1 MSDLENSQKASYAVF
16 FCTLVVVLLT
26 LTPVIFPALYSS
38 SFGMFTENLNPFEL
52 GYQSTFLIVSNVVIL
67 GFGIAYYKKKIPSL
81 VHDVVDK
88 IRTFEIPKRVTII
101 ALAVILGVYIGLSAP
116 ELSLD
121 EGADWADYDAI
132 LIPALEIWPFGQTDD
147 VYVQEQ
153 NDRYVRMF
161 LLDVSLDIFQ
171 NIKLLP
177 FIASILV
184 VVFTYLVTV
193 QFCQKR
199 FAGIIA
205 VIVLLQSYTFLKF
218 DTVAVYE
225 NFWVLFFLIS
235 LYVIEKKWFLS
246 PVFYILAFY
255 TKAYVAPF
263 FLMTLFTTYRSQIS
277 RRTKAAI
284 LISYVVTVSAA
295 IALVFFGGTVYPDV
309 IDVNYSKF
317 ILGFQVI
324 IAQLRFDLFFIM
336 LLLPVTVG
344 LMFLSKSKLK
354 HADSILILIFGTII
368 ASPILVAFTYHYE
381 ILPYRFIPLL
391 VFFSIGVGMFFSK
404 KISSSLLK
412 TSNGM

>member
-1 MSDLENSQKASYAVF
+1 MSEFANSQTISYIVF

-38 SFGMFTENLNPFEL
+38 FFGVFTENLDPFEL
-52 GYQSTFLIVSNVVIL
+52 GYQSVFFIVSNILIL
-67 GFGIAYYKKKIPSL
+67 GFGVAYYKKKIPSSM
-81 VHDVVDK
+81 HDVVEK
-88 IRTFEIPKRVTII
+88 IRTFEISKRVAVIS
-101 ALAVILGVYIGLSAP
+101 LAVILVVYIGLSAP

-121 EGADWADYDAI
+121 ESKQWSDYDAV
-132 LIPALEIWPFGQTDD
+132 LIPALEIWPFGESDD
-147 VYVQEQ
+147 IYIQEQ

-177 FIASILV
+177 FIASILI
-184 VVFTYLVTV
+184 VVFTYLITV

-199 FAGIIA
+199 FAGIIS
-205 VIVLLQSYTFLKF
+205 VVVLLQTYTFLKF
-218 DTVAVYE
+218 DTTAVYE

-246 PVFYILAFY
+246 PIFYIIAFY

-263 FLMTLFTTYRSQIS
+263 FLLTLFTTYRSQVS
-277 RRTKAAI
+277 RRTKIAI
-284 LISYVVTVSAA
+284 LISYIIIVSAA
-295 IALVFFGGTVYPDV
+295 VAIIFLGDTVYPDV
-309 IDVNYSKF
+309 IEVNSSKF
-317 ILGFQVI
+317 MLGFQVI

-336 LLLPVTVG
+336 TLLPVTVG
-344 LMFLSKSKLK
+344 LIFLSKNKLK

-368 ASPILVAFTYHYE
+368 TSPILVTFTYHYE

-391 VFFSIGVGMFFSK
+391 VFFAIGVGMFFAK
-404 KISSSLLK
+404 KSVNNS
-412 TSNGM
+412 

>member
-1 MSDLENSQKASYAVF
+1 MSDLENSQKVSYAVF
-16 FCTLVVVLLT
+16 FAALIVVLLT

-38 SFGMFTENLNPFEL
+38 VFGMFSENLDAFEL
-52 GYQSTFLIVSNVVIL
+52 GHQSIFLIVSNVVIF

-81 VHDVVDK
+81 AQNVVEK
-88 IRTFEIPKRVTII
+88 IRTFEIPKRVAII
-101 ALAVILGVYIGLSAP
+101 SLAVILCVYIGLSAP
-116 ELSLD
+116 ELFLD
-121 EGADWADYDAI
+121 EGEDWNDYNAV
-132 LIPALEIWPFGQTDD
+132 LLPALEIWPFGQTDD
-147 VYVQEQ
+147 VYIQEQ

-205 VIVLLQSYTFLKF
+205 VLVLLQSYTWLKF

-277 RRTKAAI
+277 RRTKIAI
-284 LISYVVTVSAA
+284 LISYVVIVSAA
-295 IALVFFGGTVYPDV
+295 IALIFVGDTVYPDV
-309 IDVNYSKF
+309 IDVNSSKF
-317 ILGFQVI
+317 ILGFQAI
-324 IAQLRFDLFFIM
+324 IVQLRFDLFFIM
-336 LLLPVTVG
+336 ALLPVTVG
-344 LMFLSKSKLK
+344 LIFLSKNKLK
-354 HADSILILIFGTII
+354 HADSILIFIFGTII
-368 ASPILVAFTYHYE
+368 ASPILVMFTYHYE

-391 VFFSIGVGMFFSK
+391 VFFSIGVGMFFSNK
-404 KISSSLLK
+404 LVHHS
-412 TSNGM
+412 

>member
-1 MSDLENSQKASYAVF
+1 MSEFENSQIISYVIF

-26 LTPVIFPALYSS
+26 LTPVIFPALFSS
-38 SFGMFTENLNPFEL
+38 FFGMFTENLDPFEL
-52 GYQSTFLIVSNVVIL
+52 GYQSVFFIVSNIVIF
-67 GFGIAYYKKKIPSL
+67 GFGIVYYKKKIPSL
-81 VHDVVDK
+81 VSVVEK
-88 IRTFEIPKRVTII
+88 IRTFEISKKVSMIS
-101 ALAVILGVYIGLSAP
+101 LAVILVVYVGLSTP
-116 ELSLD
+116 ELFLD
-121 EGADWADYDAI
+121 EGSQWSDYSAV
-132 LIPALEIWPFGQTDD
+132 LIPALEIWPFGEADD

-161 LLDVSLDIFQ
+161 LLDASLDVFQ

-184 VVFTYLVTV
+184 VVFTYLITV

-199 FAGIIA
+199 FAGIIS
-205 VIVLLQSYTFLKF
+205 VVVLLQTYTFLKF
-218 DTVAVYE
+218 DTTAVYE

-263 FLMTLFTTYRSQIS
+263 FLLTLFTTYRSQVS
-277 RRTKAAI
+277 RRTKIAI
-284 LISYVVTVSAA
+284 LISYIIIVSVA
-295 IALVFFGGTVYPDV
+295 IAIIFLGDTVYPDV
-309 IDVNYSKF
+309 IEVNSSKF

-336 LLLPVTVG
+336 ALLPVTVG
-344 LMFLSKSKLK
+344 LLFLSKNKLK

-368 ASPILVAFTYHYE
+368 TSPILVTFTYHYE

-404 KISSSLLK
+404 KLVNNS
-412 TSNGM
+412 

>member
-1 MSDLENSQKASYAVF
+1 MSDLENSQKVSYAVF

-26 LTPVIFPALYSS
+26 IIPVIFPALFSS
-38 SFGMFTENLNPFEL
+38 YFGMFTENLNPFEL
-52 GYQSTFLIVSNVVIL
+52 GYLAIFLIVSNVVIF

-81 VHDVVDK
+81 VYDAVEK
-88 IRTFEIPKRVTII
+88 IRTIEIPKRVAII
-101 ALAVILGVYIGLSAP
+101 SLAIILGIYVGLSTP
-116 ELSLD
+116 ELFLD
-121 EGADWADYDAI
+121 EAEDWSDYNAV
-132 LIPALEIWPFGQTDD
+132 LLPALEIWPFGQTDD
-147 VYVQEQ
+147 IYIQEQ

-161 LLDVSLDIFQ
+161 LLDVSLDVFQ

-184 VVFTYLVTV
+184 VVFTYLITV

-205 VIVLLQSYTFLKF
+205 VIVLLSSYTFLKY

-235 LYVIEKKWFLS
+235 LYMIEKKWFLS

-263 FLMTLFTTYRSQIS
+263 ILMTLFTTNRSQIS
-277 RRTKAAI
+277 RRTKNAI
-284 LISYVVTVSAA
+284 LISYFVIVSAA
-295 IALVFFGGTVYPDV
+295 IALIFVGDTIYPD
-309 IDVNYSKF
+309 IINVNYSKF

-336 LLLPVTVG
+336 ALLPVTVG
-344 LMFLSKSKLK
+344 LIFLSKNKLK

-368 ASPILVAFTYHYE
+368 ASPILVTFTYHYE

-391 VFFSIGVGMFFSK
+391 VFFSIGVGMFFAKNSK
-404 KISSSLLK
+404 IHV
-412 TSNGM
+412 

>member
-1 MSDLENSQKASYAVF
+1 MSDLENSQKVSYMIF

-26 LTPVIFPALYSS
+26 IIPVIFPALFSS
-38 SFGMFTENLNPFEL
+38 FFGMFTENLNPFEL
-52 GYQSTFLIVSNVVIL
+52 GYQSIFLILSNVVIF

-81 VHDVVDK
+81 LHDVVEK
-88 IRTFEIPKRVTII
+88 IRTFEISKRVAII
-101 ALAVILGVYIGLSAP
+101 SLVIILGIYVGLSTP
-116 ELSLD
+116 ELFLD
-121 EGADWADYDAI
+121 EGRDWSDYDAV
-132 LIPALEIWPFGQTDD
+132 LLPALEIWPFGQTDD
-147 VYVQEQ
+147 IYIQEQ

-184 VVFTYLVTV
+184 VVFTYLITV

-199 FAGIIA
+199 FAGMIA

-246 PVFYILAFY
+246 PVFYMLAFY

-277 RRTKAAI
+277 RRTKIAI
-284 LISYVVTVSAA
+284 LISYVVMVSVA
-295 IALVFFGGTVYPDV
+295 ISLIFLGDTVYPDV
-309 IDVNYSKF
+309 IEVNYSKF
-317 ILGFQVI
+317 ILGFQII
-324 IAQLRFDLFFIM
+324 IAQLRFDLFFVM
-336 LLLPVTVG
+336 VLLPVTVG
-344 LMFLSKSKLK
+344 LMFLSKNKLK

-368 ASPILVAFTYHYE
+368 SSPILVTFTYHYE

-391 VFFSIGVGMFFSK
+391 VFLSIGVGMFFSK
-404 KISSSLLK
+404 KLVKLP
-412 TSNGM
+412 

>member
-284 LISYVVTVSAA
+284 LISYVVIVSAA
-295 IALVFFGGTVYPDV
+295 IALVFLGDTIYPDI

-344 LMFLSKSKLK
+344 LMFLSKNKLK

-368 ASPILVAFTYHYE
+368 TSPILVAFTYHYE

-404 KISSSLLK
+404 KLVHHS
-412 TSNGM
+412 

>member
-1 MSDLENSQKASYAVF
+1 MSDLENSQKVSYAVF
-16 FCTLVVVLLT
+16 FCTLIVVLLT
-26 LTPVIFPALYSS
+26 ITPIIFPALFSS
-38 SFGMFTENLNPFEL
+38 FFGMFTENLNPFEL
-52 GYQSTFLIVSNVVIL
+52 GHQSIFLIVSNVVIF

-81 VHDVVDK
+81 VHDVVEK
-88 IRTFEIPKRVTII
+88 IRTFEISKKVAVIS
-101 ALAVILGVYIGLSAP
+101 LAIILGVYVGLSTP
-116 ELSLD
+116 ELFLN
-121 EGADWADYDAI
+121 EGKDWSDYDQV
-132 LIPALEIWPFGQTDD
+132 LLPALEIWPFGQTDD
-147 VYVQEQ
+147 IYIKEQ

-161 LLDVSLDIFQ
+161 LLDVSLEIFQ

-184 VVFTYLVTV
+184 VVFTYLITV

-199 FAGIIA
+199 FAGMIA

-246 PVFYILAFY
+246 PVFYMLAFY

-277 RRTKAAI
+277 RRTKIAI
-284 LISYVVTVSAA
+284 LISYVVMVSVA
-295 IALVFFGGTVYPDV
+295 ISLVFLGDTVYPDV
-309 IDVNYSKF
+309 IEVNYSKF

-324 IAQLRFDLFFIM
+324 IAQLRFDLFFVM
-336 LLLPVTVG
+336 VLLPVTVG
-344 LMFLSKSKLK
+344 LMFLSKNKLK

-368 ASPILVAFTYHYE
+368 SSPILVTFTYHYE

-404 KISSSLLK
+404 KLVHHS
-412 TSNGM
+412 

>member
-1 MSDLENSQKASYAVF
+1 MSDLEKSQKVSYVVF

-26 LTPVIFPALYSS
+26 LTPTIFPALFSAY
-38 SFGMFTENLNPFEL
+38 FGMFTENLNPFEL
-52 GYQSTFLIVSNVVIL
+52 GYQSSFLIVSNIL
-67 GFGIAYYKKKIPSL
+67 IFGFGIAYYKKKIPSQ
-81 VHDVVDK
+81 VYNVIEK
-88 IRTFEIPKRVTII
+88 IRTFEIPKRVAIVS
-101 ALAVILGVYIGLSAP
+101 LAVILVVYIGASTP
-116 ELSLD
+116 ELFFD
-121 EGADWADYDAI
+121 EGRDWADYHAV
-132 LIPALEIWPFGQTDD
+132 LLPALEIWPFGQSDD

-161 LLDVSLDIFQ
+161 LLDASLNVFQ

-184 VVFTYLVTV
+184 VVFTYLITV

-235 LYVIEKKWFLS
+235 VYMIEKKWFLS
-246 PVFYILAFY
+246 PVFYIIAFY

-263 FLMTLFTTYRSQIS
+263 FLMTLFTTYSSQIS
-277 RRTKAAI
+277 RRTKIAI
-284 LISYVVTVSAA
+284 LISYVIVVS
-295 IALVFFGGTVYPDV
+295 ISITLVFLGETIYPDV
-309 IDVNYSKF
+309 IEINSSKF

-324 IAQLRFDLFFIM
+324 TAQLRFDLFFIM
-336 LLLPVTVG
+336 ALLPVTVG
-344 LMFLSKSKLK
+344 LVFLSKNNLK
-354 HADSILILIFGTII
+354 HADSILVLIFGTII
-368 ASPILVAFTYHYE
+368 ASPILVSFTYHYE

-404 KISSSLLK
+404 KLVHGS
-412 TSNGM
+412 

>member
-1 MSDLENSQKASYAVF
+1 MSDLENSQKVSYIVF
-16 FCTLVVVLLT
+16 FCTLIVVLLT
-26 LTPVIFPALYSS
+26 LIPVIFPALFSAY
-38 SFGMFTENLNPFEL
+38 FGMFTEHLNPFEL
-52 GYQSTFLIVSNVVIL
+52 GYLSISLIVSNVVIF
-67 GFGIAYYKKKIPSL
+67 GFGIAYYRNKIPSL
-81 VHDVVDK
+81 IHNVVEK
-88 IRTFEIPKRVTII
+88 IRTFEISKRVAII
-101 ALAVILGVYIGLSAP
+101 SLAVILVIYVGLSTP
-116 ELSLD
+116 ELFLD
-121 EGADWADYDAI
+121 EGRQWSDYNSV
-132 LIPALEIWPFGQTDD
+132 LLPGLELWPFGQADD
-147 VYVQEQ
+147 IYVQEQ

-184 VVFTYLVTV
+184 VVFTYLIAV

-199 FAGIIA
+199 FAGIIS
-205 VIVLLQSYTFLKF
+205 VVVLLQSYTFLKF
-218 DTVAVYE
+218 DTIAVYE

-246 PVFYILAFY
+246 PVFYILAFF

-277 RRTKAAI
+277 RRTKILI
-284 LISYVVTVSAA
+284 LISYFVIVSVA
-295 IALVFFGGTVYPDV
+295 IALVFVGDTVYPDV

-336 LLLPVTVG
+336 TLLPVTVG
-344 LMFLSKSKLK
+344 LIFLSKNKLK

-368 ASPILVAFTYHYE
+368 ASPILVTFTYHYE

-404 KISSSLLK
+404 KH
-412 TSNGM
+412 

>member
-1 MSDLENSQKASYAVF
+1 MSEFENSKAVSYAVF
-16 FCTLVVVLLT
+16 FCTLLVVSLT
-26 LTPVIFPALYSS
+26 IISLVFPALFSS
-38 SFGMFTENLNPFEL
+38 YFGKFGENLDPFESNN
-52 GYQSTFLIVSNVVIL
+52 QSIYFIVSNVVIF
-67 GFGIAYYKKKIPSL
+67 GFGIAYYKKKIPL
-81 VHDVVDK
+81 LIYDVIEK
-88 IRTFEIPKRVTII
+88 IRTFEISKRVSII
-101 ALAVILGVYIGLSAP
+101 SLAVILVVYVGLSIP
-116 ELSLD
+116 ELSID
-121 EGADWADYDAI
+121 ESTQWGDYGI
-132 LIPALEIWPFGQTDD
+132 LEDGLEIWPFGQSDD
-147 VYVQEQ
+147 VTIQEQ

-161 LLDVSLDIFQ
+161 LLDISLDIFQ

-184 VVFTYLVTV
+184 VVFTYLITV

-205 VIVLLQSYTFLKF
+205 VIVLLQTYTFLKF
-218 DTVAVYE
+218 DTTAVYE

-263 FLMTLFTTYRSQIS
+263 FLLTLFTTYRSQVS
-277 RRTKAAI
+277 RRTKIAI
-284 LISYVVTVSAA
+284 LISYIVIVSAA
-295 IALVFFGGTVYPDV
+295 LALIFVGDTIYPDI
-309 IDVNYSKF
+309 IDVNSSKF

-336 LLLPVTVG
+336 ALLPVTVG
-344 LMFLSKSKLK
+344 LIFLSKNKLK

-368 ASPILVAFTYHYE
+368 ASPILVTFTYHYE

-404 KISSSLLK
+404 KLVHHS
-412 TSNGM
+412 

>member
-1 MSDLENSQKASYAVF
+1 
-16 FCTLVVVLLT
+16 
-26 LTPVIFPALYSS
+26 
-38 SFGMFTENLNPFEL
+38 
-52 GYQSTFLIVSNVVIL
+52 
-67 GFGIAYYKKKIPSL
+67 
-81 VHDVVDK
+81 
-88 IRTFEIPKRVTII
+88 
-101 ALAVILGVYIGLSAP
+101 VYIGLSAP

-295 IALVFFGGTVYPDV
+295 ITLVFFGGTVYPDV

-412 TSNGM
+412 MSNGM

>member
-1 MSDLENSQKASYAVF
+1 MSEFENSQIVSYLVF

-26 LTPVIFPALYSS
+26 LIPIIFPALFSS
-38 SFGMFTENLNPFEL
+38 FFGMFTENLDPFEL
-52 GYQSTFLIVSNVVIL
+52 GYQSVFFIVSNVVIF
-67 GFGIAYYKKKIPSL
+67 GFGIAYYKKKIPSSLHDL
-81 VHDVVDK
+81 VEK
-88 IRTFEIPKRVTII
+88 IRTFEISKRVAVISLAII
-101 ALAVILGVYIGLSAP
+101 LAVYVGLSAP
-116 ELSLD
+116 ELSID
-121 EGADWADYDAI
+121 ESSQWSDYSAV
-132 LIPALEIWPFGQTDD
+132 LIPALEIWPFGESDD

-205 VIVLLQSYTFLKF
+205 VIVLLQTYTFLKF
-218 DTVAVYE
+218 DTTAVYE

-246 PVFYILAFY
+246 PIFYILAFY

-263 FLMTLFTTYRSQIS
+263 FLLTLFTTYRSQVS
-277 RRTKAAI
+277 RRTKIVI
-284 LISYVVTVSAA
+284 LISYIIIVSAA
-295 IALVFFGGTVYPDV
+295 VAIIFLGDTVYPDV
-309 IDVNYSKF
+309 IEVNSSKF

-336 LLLPVTVG
+336 ALLPVTVG
-344 LMFLSKSKLK
+344 LLFLSKNKLK

-368 ASPILVAFTYHYE
+368 TSPILVTFTYHYE

-391 VFFSIGVGMFFSK
+391 VFFSIGVGMFFAK
-404 KISSSLLK
+404 KLTNNS
-412 TSNGM
+412 

>member
-1 MSDLENSQKASYAVF
+1 MRDLENYQIVSYVVF
-16 FCTLVVVLLT
+16 FCTLVTVLLT
-26 LTPVIFPALYSS
+26 LTPVIFPALFSS
-38 SFGMFTENLNPFEL
+38 FFGMFTENLNPFEP
-52 GYQSTFLIVSNVVIL
+52 GYQSIFLIVSNVVIF
-67 GFGIAYYKKKIPSL
+67 GFGIVYYKNKIPSSI
-81 VHDVVDK
+81 HSIFEK
-88 IRTFEIPKRVTII
+88 IRTFEISKRV
-101 ALAVILGVYIGLSAP
+101 AVISLVIILGMYIGLSTP
-116 ELSLD
+116 ELFLD
-121 EGADWADYDAI
+121 EAKDWSDYHAV
-132 LIPALEIWPFGQTDD
+132 LLPALEIWPFGQTDD
-147 VYVQEQ
+147 IYVQEQ

-177 FIASILV
+177 FLASILV
-184 VVFTYLVTV
+184 VVFTYLIAA

-218 DTVAVYE
+218 DTIAVYE

-235 LYVIEKKWFLS
+235 LYAIEKKWFLS
-246 PVFYILAFY
+246 PIFYILAFY

-277 RRTKAAI
+277 NRTKITI
-284 LISYVVTVSAA
+284 LVSYIVIVSVA
-295 IALVFFGGTVYPDV
+295 IAIVFLGDTVYPDV
-309 IDVNYSKF
+309 IEINYSKF

-324 IAQLRFDLFFIM
+324 ISQLRFDFFFIIM
-336 LLLPVTVG
+336 ILPVTVG
-344 LMFLSKSKLK
+344 LMLLSKNKLK

-391 VFFSIGVGMFFSK
+391 VFFSIGVSMFFSK
-404 KISSSLLK
+404 KVIHQE
-412 TSNGM
+412 

>member
-1 MSDLENSQKASYAVF
+1 
-16 FCTLVVVLLT
+16 
-26 LTPVIFPALYSS
+26 
-38 SFGMFTENLNPFEL
+38 
-52 GYQSTFLIVSNVVIL
+52 LI
-67 GFGIAYYKKKIPSL
+67 
-81 VHDVVDK
+81 
-88 IRTFEIPKRVTII
+88 
-101 ALAVILGVYIGLSAP
+101 VYIGLSTP
-116 ELSLD
+116 ELFLD
-121 EGADWADYDAI
+121 ESTSWSDYGEV
-132 LIPALEIWPFGQTDD
+132 LLPALEIWPFGQTNDI
-147 VYVQEQ
+147 YVQEQ

-171 NIKLLP
+171 NIKILP
-177 FIASILV
+177 FVASILV

-205 VIVLLQSYTFLKF
+205 VIVLLQSYTWLKF

-235 LYVIEKKWFLS
+235 LYMIEKKWFLS

-277 RRTKAAI
+277 RRTKIAI
-284 LISYVVTVSAA
+284 LISYFVIVSAA
-295 IALVFFGGTVYPDV
+295 IALIFVGDTVYPDI
-309 IDVNYSKF
+309 IDVNSSKF

-336 LLLPVTVG
+336 ALLPVTVG
-344 LMFLSKSKLK
+344 LIFLSKNKLK

-368 ASPILVAFTYHYE
+368 ASPILVTFTYHYE

-404 KISSSLLK
+404 NSKIHV
-412 TSNGM
+412 

>member
-1 MSDLENSQKASYAVF
+1 MSEFENSQTVSYVIF

-26 LTPVIFPALYSS
+26 LTPIIFPALFSS
-38 SFGMFTENLNPFEL
+38 FFGMFTENLDPFEL
-52 GYQSTFLIVSNVVIL
+52 GYQSAFFIVSNILIL
-67 GFGIAYYKKKIPSL
+67 GFGAAYYKKKIPSL
-81 VHDVVDK
+81 VYDIVEK
-88 IRTFEIPKRVTII
+88 IRTFEISKRVAMIS
-101 ALAVILGVYIGLSAP
+101 LAVILVVYIGLTVP

-121 EGADWADYDAI
+121 ESSQWSDYDAV
-132 LIPALEIWPFGQTDD
+132 LIPALEIWPFGESDD

-184 VVFTYLVTV
+184 VVFTYLITV

-199 FAGIIA
+199 FAGMIA

-246 PVFYILAFY
+246 PVFYMLAFY

-277 RRTKAAI
+277 RRTKIAI
-284 LISYVVTVSAA
+284 LISYVVMVSVA
-295 IALVFFGGTVYPDV
+295 ISLVFLGDTVYPDV
-309 IDVNYSKF
+309 IEVNYSKF

-324 IAQLRFDLFFIM
+324 IAQLRFDLFFVM
-336 LLLPVTVG
+336 VLLPVTVG
-344 LMFLSKSKLK
+344 LMFLSKNKLK

-368 ASPILVAFTYHYE
+368 SSPILVTFTYHYE

-404 KISSSLLK
+404 KLVKIS
-412 TSNGM
+412 

>member
-16 FCTLVVVLLT
+16 FCTLVVVLFT

-38 SFGMFTENLNPFEL
+38 SFGMFTENLNPFEP

-121 EGADWADYDAI
+121 ESADWADYDAV
-132 LIPALEIWPFGQTDD
+132 LLPALEIWPFGQADD
-147 VYVQEQ
+147 IYVQEQ

-218 DTVAVYE
+218 DTIAVYE

-344 LMFLSKSKLK
+344 LMFLSKNKLK

-368 ASPILVAFTYHYE
+368 TSPILVAFTYHYE

-391 VFFSIGVGMFFSK
+391 VFFSIGVGMFFAKNSK
-404 KISSSLLK
+404 IHV
-412 TSNGM
+412 

>member
-1 MSDLENSQKASYAVF
+1 MSDLESSQYISYAVF
-16 FCTLVVVLLT
+16 FCTLAVVLLT
-26 LTPVIFPALYSS
+26 LTPVIFPALFSS
-38 SFGMFTENLNPFEL
+38 VFGMFTENLNPFEP
-52 GYQSTFLIVSNVVIL
+52 GYQSVFLIVSNVVIF

-81 VHDVVDK
+81 VQDVIEK
-88 IRTFEIPKRVTII
+88 IRTFEISKRVAVIS
-101 ALAVILGVYIGLSAP
+101 LAVILSIYIGLSTP
-116 ELSLD
+116 ELFLD
-121 EGADWADYDAI
+121 ESREWSDYNAV
-132 LIPALEIWPFGQTDD
+132 LLPGLELWPFGESDN
-147 VYVQEQ
+147 VYIQEQ

-205 VIVLLQSYTFLKF
+205 VIVLLQSYTFLKY

-246 PVFYILAFY
+246 PIFYILAFF

-277 RRTKAAI
+277 QRTKIAI
-284 LISYVVTVSAA
+284 LISYVVMVFGA
-295 IALVFFGGTVYPDV
+295 IALVFIGDTVYPNV
-309 IDVNYSKF
+309 IQVNPSKF
-317 ILGFQVI
+317 ILGFQAI
-324 IAQLRFDLFFIM
+324 IAQLRFDTFFIM
-336 LLLPVTVG
+336 TLLPVTVG
-344 LMFLSKSKLK
+344 LAFLSKNKLK
-354 HADSILILIFGTII
+354 QADSILILIFGTII
-368 ASPILVAFTYHYE
+368 ASPILVMFTYHYE
-381 ILPYRFIPLL
+381 ILPYRFVPLL
-391 VFFSIGVGMFFSK
+391 IFFSIGVGMFFSK
-404 KISSSLLK
+404 KFR
-412 TSNGM
+412 

>member
-1 MSDLENSQKASYAVF
+1 MSDLENSQKVSYVVF
-16 FCTLVVVLLT
+16 FCTLVTVLLV
-26 LTPVIFPALYSS
+26 LTPVIFPALFSS
-38 SFGMFTENLNPFEL
+38 YFGMFTENLNPFEL
-52 GYQSTFLIVSNVVIL
+52 GYQSIFLIVSNVVIF
-67 GFGIAYYKKKIPSL
+67 GFGIAYYKKRIPSL
-81 VHDVVDK
+81 IHDVVEK
-88 IRTFEIPKRVTII
+88 IRTFEISKRVAII
-101 ALAVILGVYIGLSAP
+101 SLAIILGVYVGLSTP
-116 ELSLD
+116 ELFLN
-121 EGADWADYDAI
+121 EGKDWTDYNAV
-132 LIPALEIWPFGQTDD
+132 LLPALEIWPFGQTDD
-147 VYVQEQ
+147 IYVQEQ

-161 LLDVSLDIFQ
+161 LLDASLDVFQ

-184 VVFTYLVTV
+184 VVFTYLITV

-255 TKAYVAPF
+255 VKAYVAPF

-277 RRTKAAI
+277 RRTKIAI

-295 IALVFFGGTVYPDV
+295 IAIVFLGDTVYPDI
-309 IDVNYSKF
+309 IDINYSKF
-317 ILGFQVI
+317 ILGFQII

-336 LLLPVTVG
+336 AILPVTVG
-344 LMFLSKSKLK
+344 LMFLSKNKLK

-368 ASPILVAFTYHYE
+368 TAPILVTFTYHYE

-391 VFFSIGVGMFFSK
+391 VFFSIGMGMFFSK
-404 KISSSLLK
+404 KLVNNS
-412 TSNGM
+412 